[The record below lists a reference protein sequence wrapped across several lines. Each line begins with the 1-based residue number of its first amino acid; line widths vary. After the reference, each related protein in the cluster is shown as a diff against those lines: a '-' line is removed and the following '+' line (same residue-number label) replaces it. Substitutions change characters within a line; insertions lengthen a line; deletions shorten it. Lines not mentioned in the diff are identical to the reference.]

1 MVLIKYFKLTRSD
14 GVYWQT
20 NKILNLL
27 AELGM
32 TSIER
37 QLRNCYDSKE
47 KVKFGEYYW
56 YLERFKVDNDTNVTF
71 GKFGEDEKVIKR
83 DFSTVSETLPVDEY
97 ELEREE
103 LIQYSIN
110 LKKKLQRTQ
119 DTLRI
124 ERKALR
130 FENRASQHV
139 ENLLEDL
146 IDSVPKCKIQPNK
159 YEVYN
164 SNKSG
169 VIQLSDLHIGERVD
183 LANNE
188 YDFETAKKRLNMF
201 FNEVITEFKLKSITN
216 VSILLTGDLINLD
229 THMDKKITNEAC
241 RSEAMTKAFEMLSA
255 CIELLLKEGF
265 NLSMASVVGNESR
278 LDGYEKFSSINSIAM
293 NNFDYLL
300 YFLIKTRYSNSIT
313 FLNNGDTLE
322 DMVNING
329 KNIILVHGDK
339 LNHNNLI
346 DSIIKLKLRWFEKT
360 GIMADYCLLGH
371 IHQDKIETIYAR
383 SGSLVGA
390 NGYSDNGLNIPN
402 SRASQNIGIIDENIK
417 MFAIPVK

>member
-1 MVLIKYFKLTRSD
+1 
-14 GVYWQT
+14 
-20 NKILNLL
+20 
-27 AELGM
+27 M

-37 QLRNCYDSKE
+37 QLRNCYQGKE

-83 DFSTVSETLPVDEY
+83 DFSTVSENLPVDEY

-159 YEVYN
+159 YEVCDN
-164 SNKSG
+164 NKSG
-169 VIQLSDLHIGERVD
+169 IIQLSDLHIGERVD
-183 LANNE
+183 LANNK
-188 YDFETAKKRLNMF
+188 YDFDTAKKRLNMF
-201 FNEVITEFKLKSITN
+201 FNEAITEFKLKSITN
-216 VSILLTGDLINLD
+216 VFILLTGDLINLD

-300 YFLIKTRYSNSIT
+300 YFLIKTRYNDSIT

-322 DMVNING
+322 DMVNVNG

-339 LNHNNLI
+339 LSHNNLI
-346 DSIIKLKLRWFEKT
+346 DSVNKLKLRWFEKT

-371 IHQDKIETIYAR
+371 IHQDKIENIYAR

>member
-1 MVLIKYFKLTRSD
+1 
-14 GVYWQT
+14 
-20 NKILNLL
+20 
-27 AELGM
+27 M

-37 QLRNCYDSKE
+37 QLRNCYQGKE

-83 DFSTVSETLPVDEY
+83 DFSTVSENLPVDEY

-159 YEVYN
+159 YEVCDN
-164 SNKSG
+164 NKSG
-169 VIQLSDLHIGERVD
+169 IIQLSDLHIGERVD
-183 LANNE
+183 LANNK
-188 YDFETAKKRLNMF
+188 YDFDTAKKRLNMF
-201 FNEVITEFKLKSITN
+201 FNEAITEFKLKSITN
-216 VSILLTGDLINLD
+216 VFILLTGDLINLD

-255 CIELLLKEGF
+255 CIELLLKEGL

-300 YFLIKTRYSNSIT
+300 YFLIKTRYNDSIT

-322 DMVNING
+322 DMVNVNG

-339 LNHNNLI
+339 LSHNNLI
-346 DSIIKLKLRWFEKT
+346 DSVNKLKLRWFEKT

-371 IHQDKIETIYAR
+371 IHQDKIENIYAR